1 MVHEIAAPI
10 QSSAARG
17 VTARDAQL
25 LHIDAASASS
35 RYAHQYCITVSTLSE
50 SSSSERLPQRPNP
63 GYFHMMVIQK
73 APENRFCERWL
84 PDLSIAP
91 SPLRGCTSV
100 PPSGLSIRIIPFPA
114 VTEPHFDSPFQAK
127 TQAKRSSSALGR
139 RCFGLAMEPRRA
151 SRKVP

>member
-1 MVHEIAAPI
+1 MWYICIARGYHVASNVMVHEIAAPI

-35 RYAHQYCITVSTLSE
+35 RYTHQYCITVSTLSE

-114 VTEPHFDSPFQAK
+114 VLPY
-127 TQAKRSSSALGR
+127 GR
-139 RCFGLAMEPRRA
+139 TRNSLRTLHQPSVDG
-151 SRKVP
+151 

>member
-35 RYAHQYCITVSTLSE
+35 RYTHQYCITVSTLSE

-84 PDLSIAP
+84 PDPAMGTRLLGAGAELSP
-91 SPLRGCTSV
+91 SL
-100 PPSGLSIRIIPFPA
+100 LSIRIVPFPA
-114 VTEPHFDSPFQAK
+114 VTDPYGF
-127 TQAKRSSSALGR
+127 RSDTTKFIGCRDLGY
-139 RCFGLAMEPRRA
+139 E
-151 SRKVP
+151 